1 MNPIKLEPGKIPNQ
15 DPTAILGNM
24 ETDDNFTEIIGLG
37 IVKLVEEE
45 NRAGTESEPSFMVFV
60 KEL

>member
-1 MNPIKLEPGKIPNQ
+1 
-15 DPTAILGNM
+15 M